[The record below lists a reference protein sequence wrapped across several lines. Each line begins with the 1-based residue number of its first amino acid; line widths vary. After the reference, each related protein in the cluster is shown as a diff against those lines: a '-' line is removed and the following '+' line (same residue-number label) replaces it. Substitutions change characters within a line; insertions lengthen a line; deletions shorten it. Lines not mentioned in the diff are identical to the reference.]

1 MRSPLPSLDVQGLP
15 EPAEHG
21 LAELGQLRWRE
32 RAAELDDVELAASMV
47 ALADDAKG
55 ARLLA
60 SLFGNSPFLTL
71 CCLREPDFLLR
82 LARSGSDATFAEVAR
97 GLNRDIREDPDRAAL
112 MRRMRV
118 AKRRA
123 ALLVAL
129 ADIAG
134 WWPLERVTAALTEL
148 AEGSLRAALRFLL
161 RAAHRAG
168 ELELRQLDDP
178 ERESGL
184 IVLGMGKLGAREL
197 NYSSDIDLIVL
208 FDAERVRYRG
218 RQSPHQLFAR
228 MARDLVRLMD
238 ERTEDG
244 YAFRTDLRLRPDPA
258 STPPALSV
266 LAALTYYESAG
277 QNWERAAFIKARAVA
292 GDIADGE
299 RFLAELQP
307 FLWRRHLDFA
317 AIQDIHS
324 IKRQIQAHKGGG
336 RIAVL
341 GHNIKLGRGGI
352 REIEFFAQTQQLIW
366 GGRLPSVRVSGTC
379 EALQALAA
387 IGRITP
393 EVAAEMTHAYRFL
406 RRVEHRLQM
415 TEDQQVHA
423 LPADLAG
430 LARLATF
437 LGYPSA
443 DSFTTE
449 LLHHLSTVEVHY
461 AHLFEEAPSLSSP
474 GNLVFTGSEDDPET
488 LGTLRGLGY
497 AEPTAVSATVRGWHH
512 GRYRSMRSQRA
523 RELMTE
529 LIPGLLAAFGRTPNP
544 DTAVLRF
551 DQFLERLPAGV
562 QLLSLFYANPKLL
575 DIVAEIMG
583 GVPRLA
589 EQLARRPSLLDGVL
603 GAEFFDPMPVRSAL
617 ATELGRLLDG
627 ARDTE
632 DLLDLARRWA
642 HDKRFQIGAQILR
655 GLLDGA
661 TAGAAFADVA
671 ESVIAELLPRVAA
684 EHAKSHGKVPGGE
697 MAVLGLGKLGGREMT
712 VTSDLD
718 LILIYDAPEVVE
730 ASDGSKPLPVSTYYM
745 RLWQRMV
752 NALTALTPEGALYE
766 VDMRLRPSG
775 TKGPLATSF
784 TAFRRYHAESAWTWE
799 HMALTRARPVAG
811 SPELAQQVMAEVG
824 RVLTLSRD
832 PDRLVVDVADMR
844 RRIADQHRRPA
855 IWDAKHRRG
864 GLIDIEFIAQY
875 LQLRGA
881 HQCPEVLRQNTGAAL
896 AALARAGV
904 LETGAAEDLDQ
915 ALTLWRN
922 VQGLLKLTVE
932 EPFDE
937 AAAPPALRANLARG
951 AGAIDFDR
959 LKSDMSAAA
968 EQVRARYSA
977 LVTRSAARARRR
989 LGITEP
995 ALAEITEEET
1005 A

>member
-1 MRSPLPSLDVQGLP
+1 TG
-15 EPAEHG
+15 
-21 LAELGQLRWRE
+21 
-32 RAAELDDVELAASMV
+32 
-47 ALADDAKG
+47 
-55 ARLLA
+55 
-60 SLFGNSPFLTL
+60 
-71 CCLREPDFLLR
+71 
-82 LARSGSDATFAEVAR
+82 
-97 GLNRDIREDPDRAAL
+97 
-112 MRRMRV
+112 
-118 AKRRA
+118 
-123 ALLVAL
+123 
-129 ADIAG
+129 
-134 WWPLERVTAALTEL
+134 ALTEL
-148 AEGSLRAALRFLL
+148 AEASLRAALRFLL
-161 RAAHRAG
+161 RAAHHGG
-168 ELELRQLDDP
+168 ELELPHLDDP

-197 NYSSDIDLIVL
+197 NYSSDIDLVVL
-208 FDAERVRYRG
+208 FDTDLVRYRG
-218 RQSPHQLFAR
+218 RHSPHQLFAR

-244 YAFRTDLRLRPDPA
+244 YVFRTDLRLRPDPA

-277 QNWERAAFIKARAVA
+277 QNWERAAFIKARPVA

-299 RFLAELQP
+299 RFLAELRP

-366 GGRLPSVRVSGTC
+366 GGRLPDVRVSGTC
-379 EALQALAA
+379 AALEALAA

-393 EVAAEMTHAYRFL
+393 EVAAEMISAYRFL

-415 TEDQQVHA
+415 AEDQQVHA
-423 LPADLAG
+423 LPGDVAG

-443 DSFTTE
+443 ESFTTE
-449 LLHHLSTVEVHY
+449 LLHHLGTVEAHY
-461 AHLFEEAPSLSSP
+461 AHLFEEAPSLSGP

-488 LGTLRGLGY
+488 LGTLRGMGY
-497 AEPTAVSATVRGWHH
+497 AEPSAVAAIVRGWHH
-512 GRYRSMRSQRA
+512 GRYRSMRSARA

-551 DQFLERLPAGV
+551 DQFMERLPAGV
-562 QLLSLFYANPKLL
+562 QLLSLFYANPNLL

-603 GAEFFDPMPVRSAL
+603 GAEFFDPLPQRPAL
-617 ATELGRLLDG
+617 AAELGRLLDG

-642 HDKRFQIGAQILR
+642 HDKRFQICAQILR

-671 ESVIAELLPRVAA
+671 ESEIAELLPRVAA
-684 EHAKSHGKVPGGE
+684 EHEHSHGVVPGGE

-718 LILIYDAPEVVE
+718 LILIYDAPETVE
-730 ASDGSKPLPVSTYYM
+730 ASNGAKPLPVSTYFM

-752 NALTALTPEGALYE
+752 NALTALTPEGLLYE

-784 TAFRRYHAESAWTWE
+784 TAFRKYHAESAWTWE

-811 SPELAQQVMAEVG
+811 SPGLGDQVMAEVR
-824 RVLTLSRD
+824 RVLTGARVA
-832 PDRLVVDVADMR
+832 DRLVIDVADMR
-844 RRIADQHRRPA
+844 RRIADQHRRPP
-855 IWDAKHRRG
+855 IWNAKHRRG
-864 GLIDIEFIAQY
+864 GLIDIEFIAQH
-875 LQLRGA
+875 LQLRWA
-881 HQCPEVLRQNTGAAL
+881 YQFPEVLRQNTGAAL
-896 AALARAGV
+896 AALGRAGV
-904 LETGAAEDLDQ
+904 LDAGAAETLDR

-922 VQGLLKLTVE
+922 VQGLLKLTVD

-937 AAAPPALRANLARG
+937 AAAPPALRTILARG
-951 AGAIDFDR
+951 TGAIDFER
-959 LKSDMSAAA
+959 LKSDMTAAA
-968 EQVRARYSA
+968 EDVRARYA
-977 LVTRSAARARRR
+977 KLVARRASRARHR

-995 ALAEITEEET
+995 IAAITEEEI